1 MYRKLLSIIC
11 VFFVAV
17 VVMVLVP
24 KDRVDRNTTMIMGTS
39 TDYPPF
45 EFAKHG
51 VAIGF
56 EIDLMRE
63 ATKRIGYELK
73 IQDME
78 FSGIIPSLKAG
89 RIDFGASGF
98 TQTEARR
105 KAVDFSKDYY
115 KNPMY
120 MLYSSTS
127 AKKDKL
133 RQFDRV
139 TVAAQLGTLM
149 NIYLL
154 DKQTQGHK
162 IKIVTLHSNLQILEE
177 LKLGRIDGMVVDK
190 SIALKFAEHTPGL
203 ECFELS
209 DSLGAIAA
217 VFPKDSELV
226 AQFDQVLDEMRTDGT
241 LETLIKKWF

>member
-11 VFFVAV
+11 VFFAAV

-45 EFAKHG
+45 EFAKQG

-63 ATKRIGYELK
+63 ATKRLGYELK

-105 KAVDFSKDYY
+105 KAVAFSKEYY

-120 MLYSSTS
+120 MLHAS
-127 AKKDKL
+127 ASANKDRL
-133 RQFDRV
+133 RSFDRV

-154 DKQTQGHK
+154 DKQAQGNK
-162 IKIVTLHSNLQILEE
+162 INVIALHSNLQILEE

-190 SIALKFAEHTPGL
+190 SIALKFAENTPGL
-203 ECFELS
+203 ECFELA
-209 DSLGAIAA
+209 DSLGSIAA
-217 VFPKDSELV
+217 VFPKDSDLV
-226 AQFDQVLDEMRTDGT
+226 TQFDQVLDDMQLDGT